1 MQVVQMSTQNMPT
14 CSESTWRRSAM
25 DGNAFTG
32 TIRSVTIEVGQ
43 DDESYKLDPEGV
55 FNGLMAMQ

>member
-1 MQVVQMSTQNMPT
+1 
-14 CSESTWRRSAM
+14 M